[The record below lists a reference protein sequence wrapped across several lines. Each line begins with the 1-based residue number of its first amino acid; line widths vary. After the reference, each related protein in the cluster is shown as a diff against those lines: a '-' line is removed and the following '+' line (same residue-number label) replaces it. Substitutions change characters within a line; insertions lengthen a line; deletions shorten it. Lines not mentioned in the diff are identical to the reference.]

1 MVEQKENGNFENNNP
16 ALTRAGSTSQESSTD
31 KEPPPKAKPE
41 IEKESFSERWS
52 NSRFWLVRGSYVV
65 LRAVWTVVMVIGGF
79 IAWLI
84 SLLFI

>member
-1 MVEQKENGNFENNNP
+1 MFEQNENGNFEIDNP
-16 ALTRAGSTSQESSTD
+16 ALTPEDSTSRIPSQK
-31 KEPPPKAKPE
+31 KEPTTVSEVE
-41 IEKESFSERWS
+41 IEKESFSQRWRT
-52 NSRFWLVRGSYVV
+52 SRFWLVRGSYIV

>member
-1 MVEQKENGNFENNNP
+1 MVEQKENGNFENDNP
-16 ALTRAGSTSQESSTD
+16 ALTRAGSTSQESSTF
-31 KEPPPKAKPE
+31 KEPTREVKPE
-41 IEKESFSERWS
+41 IERESFSERWS

>member
-1 MVEQKENGNFENNNP
+1 MVEQKENGNFENDNP
-16 ALTRAGSTSQESSTD
+16 ALTRAGSTSQESSTV
-31 KEPPPKAKPE
+31 KEPTPEAKPQ
-41 IEKESFSERWS
+41 IEKKSFFERWS